1 MSEHLS
7 DLVLSRL
14 IDGDLSLATRE
25 TASRHLRECVRCA
38 QRHDALV
45 DVAASLRLEAP
56 AHWRVGAADDVVRKI
71 PHRRRSLEAAG
82 AATLSAAVVAFALV
96 ELAPLIAASLLV
108 VGLAARLGSLL
119 MPLGTVGG
127 GPGVLAVML
136 IVAVCAPLAAYPIA
150 RWQ

>member
-1 MSEHLS
+1 VSDHLS

-25 TASRHLRECVRCA
+25 AAARHLRECVRCA
-38 QRHDALV
+38 QRHEALV

-56 AHWRVGAADDVVRKI
+56 ASWPVGAADEVMQTI
-71 PHRRRSLEAAG
+71 PRRPRSFEAAG
-82 AATLSAAVVAFALV
+82 AAALSAAVVAVALV
-96 ELAPLIAASLLV
+96 ELAPLIAGALLV

-119 MPLGTVGG
+119 MPLGVVGG

-150 RWQ
+150 RWR